1 MLIHAWILP
10 LAKPFRLLLVPS
22 WHSIPRGKSSKH
34 VSAVGGAGERGS
46 PFTGDKEAGWSR
58 GQRGAAGTRA
68 PGAPPFGADRPHKNC
83 LPPKRG
89 TTTTRGFWGQ
99 KR

>member
-46 PFTGDKEAGWSR
+46 PFTGDKEAGLSKR
-58 GQRGAAGTRA
+58 QPGPADTPAPPPPPSGAAPPSKT
-68 PGAPPFGADRPHKNC
+68 PHMPPFRGHLYHSAP
-83 LPPKRG
+83 LPA
-89 TTTTRGFWGQ
+89 
-99 KR
+99 